1 MKNKSLPFFEAA
13 LILLGEIIVSLV
25 ICGVCLIF
33 DWFSYK
39 IVTGVVLGST
49 VTTLNFLFLALSTSR
64 AFDKAVA
71 ARGTR
76 EMDEEEIEKFTEE
89 HQNNMNNAVKIS
101 FIVRTLTML
110 ATLIVAFILDVFNVL
125 ATLIPLLALRPIIMI
140 EALIREKFKKG
151 NS

>member
-25 ICGVCLIF
+25 ICGICLIF

>member
-1 MKNKSLPFFEAA
+1 MKNKSLPLFETA
-13 LILLGEIIVSLV
+13 LILLGEIIVSLI
-25 ICGVCLIF
+25 ICGVSLIF

-39 IVTGVVLGST
+39 IVTGVVLGSA
-49 VTTLNFLFLALSTSR
+49 VTTLNFLFLAISTSR

-76 EMDEEEIEKFTEE
+76 EMNEDEIEKFTAL
-89 HQNNMNNAVKIS
+89 HQQNMNNAVKIS

-125 ATLIPLLALRPIIMI
+125 ATLIPLLMLRPIIMI
-140 EALIREKFKKG
+140 EALIREKLKKG
-151 NS
+151 DS

>member
-1 MKNKSLPFFEAA
+1 MKNKSLPFYEAA
-13 LILLGEIIVSLV
+13 LVLLGEIIVSLV

-39 IVTGVVLGST
+39 IVTGVALGT
-49 VTTLNFLFLALSTSR
+49 AVTTLNFLFLALSTSR
-64 AFDKAVA
+64 AFDKAVE

-76 EMDEEEIEKFTEE
+76 EMDEDEIEKFTEE
-89 HQNNMNNAVKIS
+89 HQQNMNNAVKLS
-101 FIVRTLTML
+101 FIIRTLTML

-125 ATLIPLLALRPIIMI
+125 ATLIPLLMLRPIIMI
-140 EALIREKFKKG
+140 EALIREKLKKG

>member
-1 MKNKSLPFFEAA
+1 MKNKSLALFETA
-13 LILLGEIIVSLV
+13 LILLGEIIVSLL

-39 IVTGVVLGST
+39 IVTGVVLGSAI
-49 VTTLNFLFLALSTSR
+49 TTLNFLFLALSTSR
-64 AFDKAVA
+64 AFDKAVE

-89 HQNNMNNAVKIS
+89 HQRNMNNAVKLS

-110 ATLIVAFILDVFNVL
+110 ATLVVAFILDYFNVL
-125 ATLIPLLALRPIIMI
+125 ATLIPLLMLRPIITV
-140 EALIREKFKKG
+140 EALIREKLKKG
-151 NS
+151 DS

>member
-1 MKNKSLPFFEAA
+1 MKNKSLPFFETA

-76 EMDEEEIEKFTEE
+76 EMDEEEIEKFTQE